1 MEAQVEQ
8 IGCLQVVGGK
18 KPVIDPEESKAEIVY
33 DPDQFPKVIYGLVL
47 LSSNNLIQVSS
58 IEADAAGQEEHH

>member
-1 MEAQVEQ
+1 M
-8 IGCLQVVGGK
+8 
-18 KPVIDPEESKAEIVY
+18 IDPEESKAEIVY